1 LKGKRLKDFNIFNLK
16 AAEIYYFSDYY
27 TYPKCGYSSNH
38 LSLVMFECVACRFDL
53 WLGKEIRILVMTFR
67 LYYLKI
73 RQEIEMLSTVAGQPL
88 F

>member
-38 LSLVMFECVACRFDL
+38 LSLVVFECVACRFDL

-73 RQEIEMLSTVAGQPL
+73 RQVFSYLHSVVFQS
-88 F
+88 